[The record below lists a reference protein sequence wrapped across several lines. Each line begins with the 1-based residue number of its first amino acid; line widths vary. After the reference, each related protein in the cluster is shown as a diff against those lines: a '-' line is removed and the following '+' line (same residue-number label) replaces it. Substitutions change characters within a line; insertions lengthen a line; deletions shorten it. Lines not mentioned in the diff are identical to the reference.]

1 MKNTVKSVIKIAA
14 VIFVCTILIIKADS
28 ASQGV
33 KSAMSLCAFTV
44 VPSLLPFMAVSLY
57 ALESGAMSALGKPMK
72 KISRL
77 LFNLPGEGT
86 VIFLMSMVGGFPV
99 GAKLTAKG
107 VEKGIFTKQQ
117 GRRMMCFCICAGPA
131 FVINAVGAN
140 MLGSVRA
147 GVILLVSLF
156 LSSLFCGV
164 ISRFFDKSAPET
176 KDESVFEPDGSAAI
190 NSVRDSIESLITICG
205 WILVFGAAGAIISDS
220 PLPEKARE
228 WVCIFLEVTNGCKIA
243 GEKFPVCVTAFVLG
257 WSGLAVHAQIMPFMK
272 SVGLKYR
279 FFAAVRAVGAAVSC
293 AVSYALFRLFP
304 CEAQAFSNA
313 GETVPHIFSVSAPAC
328 AAMLLLF
335 ALIILDLAPRE
346 KV

>member
-33 KSAMSLCAFTV
+33 KNAMSLCAFTV

-57 ALESGAMSALGKPMK
+57 ALESGALSDLGKPMN

-77 LFNLPGEGT
+77 LFNLPGEGA

-107 VEKGIFTKQQ
+107 VERGIFTESQ

-131 FVINAVGAN
+131 FVINAVGSG
-140 MLGSVRA
+140 MLGSARA

-164 ISRFFDKSAPET
+164 VSRFFDKSEPET
-176 KDESVFEPDGSAAI
+176 KNGSVFGTEGSVAVK
-190 NSVRDSIESLITICG
+190 SVKDSIESIIQICG
-205 WILVFGAAGAIISDS
+205 WILVFGAASSIISDS
-220 PLPEKARE
+220 PLPQKACE
-228 WVCIFLEVTNGCKIA
+228 WICMALEVTKGCKIA
-243 GEKFPVCVTAFVLG
+243 SESFPACITAFVLG
-257 WSGLAVHAQIMPFMK
+257 WSGLAVHAQIMPFVN

-279 FFAAVRAVGAAVSC
+279 YFAAARAVCAAVAC
-293 AVSYALFRLFP
+293 AVSYGLFKLYP
-304 CEAQAFSNA
+304 CETQVFSNA
-313 GETVPHIFSVSAPAC
+313 GETVPQLFSVSAPAC

-335 ALIILDLAPRE
+335 ALIILDLAPTK